1 MKLLAEGKIKKL
13 SILVGFLFLLFGL
26 FAPWQFVQAQGGF
39 IGAIMSIP
47 INIISILL
55 QVTLIVSNLVVG
67 IAGFL
72 LNWVLSPYFTSLPYT
87 HGGIVDVGWPIVRD
101 FINMFFIIALVII
114 GLATALRI
122 KEYQAHKTLPSL
134 IIIAV
139 LINFTPVICGLIID
153 ASNIVM
159 NFFLE
164 YVTGFK
170 MMGNFF
176 AQQGGML
183 SSLFSTH
190 FFDLS
195 NAANVLGKTI
205 AMIAFDWM
213 AALIFIMYAGLFIM
227 RYIMIWVLVIVS
239 PIAFFSRIFSGDQK
253 YIFKSILGWD
263 EWWKQFIEWS
273 LIGVIGA
280 FFLYLG
286 EQLLVHMP
294 PQITSGATSDLAW
307 GFITVPVVELINN
320 LLPYGVVIA
329 FLFIGFMVAISSSA
343 MGAGAII
350 KAAKRG
356 EKTMRKPLSEA
367 IGRGFKF
374 PGRGIKEI
382 GKGAWQGIRHPLKT
396 GAGIAKYARRIPTT
410 IKETPEYVRKAGEA
424 IKTKD
429 FWKQK
434 ADVAGKGL
442 KKAWTET
449 GGSIAGTTWEASK
462 NEFIK
467 EIFGKKPGGKPDLP
481 KKEPDESDEAFAA
494 RLETYEENMEAYNK
508 IQGKPSIIKKPGGTT
523 RESQKYPRKLTS
535 AAGKLKKWLVDNGIE
550 ENMFGAIEKNTFSS
564 VTDYE
569 TLHTKFDNEFDT
581 WKKQQRETINPE
593 KEADIKRELLGAK
606 TKTKSSKQEP
616 SQQVSEEE
624 KQKFQSIAKGEK
636 TISEEG
642 DLKNVLRD
650 LRGAIRELS
659 NLTQQQQTTLRDKT
673 KEIDDEKTNPDPI
686 DSIHVLKLHDLEE
699 EGEKIRSKVN
709 EYQDR
714 DSELNNKLDEI
725 KKKLTNE
732 ITIKAR
738 KGK

>member
-26 FAPWQFVQAQGGF
+26 FAPWQLVQAQGGF

-114 GLATALRI
+114 GLATALKI
-122 KEYQAHKTLPSL
+122 EEYQAHKTLPLL

-205 AMIAFDWM
+205 AMIAFDWI

-239 PIAFFSRIFSGDQK
+239 PIAFFSRIFSGSQK

-263 EWWKQFIEWS
+263 EWWKQFMEWS
-273 LIGVIGA
+273 LIGIIGA

-329 FLFIGFMVAISSSA
+329 FLFVGFMVAVSSSA

-356 EKTMRKPLSEA
+356 EKVIRRPLAGA
-367 IGRGFKF
+367 IGKGFKFGGKITGRGF
-374 PGRGIKEI
+374 KEI
-382 GKGAWQGIRHPLKT
+382 GKGAWQGVRHPIKT

-410 IKETPEYVRKAGEA
+410 IKETPEYVRKAGGA
-424 IKTKD
+424 IKTTAKVMKTKD
-429 FWKQK
+429 FWKK
-434 ADVAGKGL
+434 SGLVAKKGL

-449 GGSIAGTTWEASK
+449 GEPISKKTWEASK
-462 NEFIK
+462 SEFMK
-467 EIFGKKPGGKPDLP
+467 QIFGKKPNEKPDLP
-481 KKEPDESDEAFAA
+481 KKESDESDEAFAA
-494 RLETYEENMEAYNK
+494 RLETHEEE
-508 IQGKPSIIKKPGGTT
+508 
-523 RESQKYPRKLTS
+523 L
-535 AAGKLKKWLVDNGIE
+535 
-550 ENMFGAIEKNTFSS
+550 
-564 VTDYE
+564 E
-569 TLHTKFDNEFDT
+569 TYY
-581 WKKQQRETINPE
+581 KKQDKTSKKSKAGAPIKPNIPTSPEEIEIVKTEKQINNLRGQMVKPFPEISREKREILQNRQEKQLEKLEIKLAGLKENIKDTTLEPKPTE
-593 KEADIKRELLGAK
+593 KELKN
-606 TKTKSSKQEP
+606 
-616 SQQVSEEE
+616 
-624 KQKFQSIAKGEK
+624 FQAMAKGEK

-659 NLTQQQQTTLRDKT
+659 NLSQQQQTALRDKT
-673 KEIDDEKTNPDPI
+673 KEIDDEKTSPDPI
-686 DSIHVLKLHDLEE
+686 DSIHVLKLRDLEE
-699 EGEKIRSKVN
+699 EGEKIRSKVD

-714 DSELNNKLDEI
+714 DLELKNKLDEI
-725 KKKLTNE
+725 KKKLTDRVVIE
-732 ITIKAR
+732 AR
-738 KGK
+738 KRKLP